1 MGEILQANVFAEE
14 TPSQLHT
21 HCQKPSVVIPHPVAA
36 VLSLLL
42 TAAGAGSLPS
52 LLDLLLP
59 GSEGCLPLCPIS
71 TCHPQSFAL
80 FQALLHTK
88 L

>member
-21 HCQKPSVVIPHPVAA
+21 HCQKPSVIIPHPVAA

-52 LLDLLLP
+52 
-59 GSEGCLPLCPIS
+59 
-71 TCHPQSFAL
+71 HP
-80 FQALLHTK
+80 
-88 L
+88 